1 MFHVKHYKRS
11 LLMKEFLKDTYF
23 MWDLDGT
30 LIDSYKVIVSS
41 IKEVLNEKNINISY
55 DVIKKEATEHSV
67 GEFLAIISQEFNLS
81 FEELEKECHAHI
93 DKRYLEVEAIK
104 NAKEILA
111 YLSSNGAKHFIY
123 THKGKSTH
131 DILKNLEMYQYFEEV
146 LTMEDGFKRKPDP
159 EAINYLIEK
168 YIMNKNNTY
177 YIGDR
182 HLDIDSAN
190 NAGIKS
196 IFFKPEDSFVE
207 PSGREDYVIHNLI
220 EIKNIFK

>member
-1 MFHVKHYKRS
+1 
-11 LLMKEFLKDTYF
+11 MKVEKPLKDTYF

-41 IKEVLNEKNINISY
+41 IKDVLIEKNLDIPY
-55 DVIKKEATEHSV
+55 ETIKKEATERSV
-67 GEFLAIISQEFNLS
+67 GEFLQKVSQEYHLS

-93 DKRYLEVEAIK
+93 DNRYLEVESIK
-104 NAKEILA
+104 NAKEILS
-111 YLSSNGAKHFIY
+111 YLSDNGAKHFIY

-131 DILKNLEMYQYFEEV
+131 DILKNLNMYQYFEEV
-146 LTMEDGFKRKPDP
+146 LTIEDGFKRKPDP
-159 EAINYLIEK
+159 EAINYLIKK
-168 YIMNKNNTY
+168 YIMNRNNTY

-190 NAGIKS
+190 NAGVHS

-207 PSGREDYVIHNLI
+207 PSGREEYVVYDLI
-220 EIKNIFK
+220 EIKEIFK